1 MIAAELIEFA
11 SPGLAPESVRVE
23 IADDPAPE
31 PTAEVVERWHA
42 MRAEKP
48 RLFNGPVLSYL
59 GFDNGVVS
67 AHRDSYQRLAVQA
80 QKPEIVTPPV
90 MQLSVTGV
98 VTALDSAGTR
108 HVLVGRRSHATRIY
122 GGLWE
127 LGPSGGIDAPP
138 LARSTLDG
146 LGVFRQLVQEMREET
161 GLPADPDPGPI
172 VAITIDPVATS
183 ADLVMHVQLTR
194 PVEEIIAHTDRSG
207 QHGWE
212 YETTRWVACRA
223 FGRFVQEL
231 PCIPPTIALAGLVS
245 GL

>member
-1 MIAAELIEFA
+1 MIPSEAMLLGAL
-11 SPGLAPESVRVE
+11 
-23 IADDPAPE
+23 DPAGVVIEIGPDDA
-31 PTAEVVERWHA
+31 PVATPAVVERWEA

-48 RLFNGPVLSYL
+48 RLFNGPVLAFMGY
-59 GFDNGVVS
+59 
-67 AHRDSYQRLAVQA
+67 AHGRVAARRDSYQRLAVQE
-80 QKPEIVTPPV
+80 QSPEIVSPPV

-98 VTALDSAGTR
+98 VMALDSAGTR

-122 GGLWE
+122 GGMWE

-138 LARSTLDG
+138 LSHASLDG
-146 LGVFRQLVQEMREET
+146 LDVFRQLVQEMREET

-183 ADLVMHVQLTR
+183 ADLVMRIELTR

-212 YETTRWVACRA
+212 YETTRWIACHE
-223 FGRFVQEL
+223 FGRFVDEM
-231 PCIPPTIALAGLVS
+231 PCIPPTAALAGLVA